1 LERAIGDSIQRVPE
15 NKVAAEL
22 RAVGEAVSAARARSS
37 ARRHTVEME
46 AGQLAAG
53 GIKRRASGSE
63 QLASAGEI
71 EIAAHPQ
78 LDGLAVTTRVETV
91 ICVRR

>member
-1 LERAIGDSIQRVPE
+1 
-15 NKVAAEL
+15 
-22 RAVGEAVSAARARSS
+22 
-37 ARRHTVEME
+37 ME

-53 GIKRRASGSE
+53 GIKRRAFGSE